1 MKPKLGFILIVLL
14 FYLYI
19 ASLMKLIKIFLT
31 SLCLIIASSAYADTS
46 KIKDNFFSSIESFL
60 DGNFEDTDFSIK
72 STEGL
77 KPQIG
82 ILTFKPLN
90 DTDDGL
96 TFFQGSFFTHDGGDR
111 NTLNLGLGK
120 RILSN
125 DESVM
130 FGLNAFYDY
139 EIDYDHQ
146 RASIGGEIKSSILE
160 LSTNHYF
167 AISNEVTGKNNIKEE
182 VADGYDLEFGAHVP
196 YMPTAK
202 MYAKIFE
209 YDIPGGSDYEGV
221 EYSSNIGIPNSG
233 MNFEVGY
240 KDYGNNGYDDQWFFN
255 LTFSLSKMNPNTSF
269 VSDQAFERVSMK
281 DKKYEKVRRENI
293 IVKSKAFSVKAG
305 GL

>member
-1 MKPKLGFILIVLL
+1 MKRYIIL
-14 FYLYI
+14 
-19 ASLMKLIKIFLT
+19 LISTLIF
-31 SLCLIIASSAYADTS
+31 ASSTSIADTS
-46 KIKDNFFSSIESFL
+46 KIKNDFFSSIESFL

-90 DTDDGL
+90 ETDEGL
-96 TFFQGSFFTHDGGDR
+96 TFFQGSFFTHDGDR
-111 NTLNLGLGK
+111 ETLNLGLGK
-120 RILSN
+120 RMFNEDDSA
-125 DESVM
+125 M
-130 FGLNAFYDY
+130 FGLNVFYDH
-139 EIDYDHQ
+139 ELDYNHQ
-146 RASIGGEIKSSILE
+146 RISIGGEIKSSILE

-167 AISNEVTGKNNIKEE
+167 GTSGEQTGKNNIKEE

-196 YMPTAK
+196 YIPTAK

-209 YDIPGGSDYEGV
+209 YDIPGGSNYEGV

-233 MNFEVGY
+233 VNFEVGY
-240 KDYGNNGYDDQWFFN
+240 KEYGNNAYEDQWFFN

-269 VSDQAFERVSMK
+269 VSDKAFERVSMK
-281 DKKYEKVRRENI
+281 DKKYEKVRRENL

-305 GL
+305 GF

>member
-1 MKPKLGFILIVLL
+1 MKF
-14 FYLYI
+14 
-19 ASLMKLIKIFLT
+19 IKIFLT

-182 VADGYDLEFGAHVP
+182 VADGYDIEIGAHVP
-196 YMPTAK
+196 YIPTAK
-202 MYAKIFE
+202 FYTKYFE
-209 YDIPGGSDYEGV
+209 YDIPGGSDFEGL
-221 EYSSNIGIPNSG
+221 EYSSKIGIPNTG
-233 MNFEVGY
+233 LDFEVGF
-240 KDYGNNGYDDQWFFN
+240 KDYGNNGYEDQWFFN
-255 LTFSLSKMNPNTSF
+255 LTFNINKMNSNTSLI
-269 VSDQAFERVSMK
+269 SDQAFERTSMT

>member
-1 MKPKLGFILIVLL
+1 MK
-14 FYLYI
+14 
-19 ASLMKLIKIFLT
+19 KIFL
-31 SLCLIIASSAYADTS
+31 LILTLFIFNTANADTS

-96 TFFQGSFFTHDGGDR
+96 TFFQGSFFTHDGDR
-111 NTLNLGLGK
+111 ETLNLGFGK

-125 DESVM
+125 DESFL
-130 FGLNAFYDY
+130 FGLNGFYDY

-167 AISNEVTGKNNIKEE
+167 GISGEQTGKNNIKEK

-196 YMPTAK
+196 YIPTAK

-209 YDIPGGSDYEGV
+209 YDIPGGLDYEGI

-269 VSDQAFERVSMK
+269 VSDKAFERVSMK
-281 DKKYEKVRRENI
+281 DKKYEKVRRENL

-305 GL
+305 GF

>member
-1 MKPKLGFILIVLL
+1 MKKILILILTL
-14 FYLYI
+14 F
-19 ASLMKLIKIFLT
+19 IFNV
-31 SLCLIIASSAYADTS
+31 SNADTL

-111 NTLNLGLGK
+111 NTLNLGFGK

-125 DESVM
+125 DESFL

-139 EIDYDHQ
+139 EIDYSHQ

-160 LSTNHYF
+160 LSTNYYF
-167 AISNEVTGKNNIKEE
+167 AVSNEVTGKNNIKEE
-182 VADGYDLEFGAHVP
+182 VADGYDLELGAHVP
-196 YMPTAK
+196 YIPTAK
-202 MYAKIFE
+202 VYAKIFE

-233 MNFEVGY
+233 VNFELGY
-240 KDYGNNGYDDQWFFN
+240 KDYGNIGYDDHWFLN
-255 LTFSLSKMNPNTSF
+255 LTFSLSKISPNTNF
-269 VSDQAFERVSMK
+269 VSDEAFERVSMK
-281 DKKYEKVRRENI
+281 DKKYEKVRRENL

-305 GL
+305 GV

>member
-1 MKPKLGFILIVLL
+1 MKKF
-14 FYLYI
+14 
-19 ASLMKLIKIFLT
+19 
-31 SLCLIIASSAYADTS
+31 LIIILTLFVFNVSNADTS

-60 DGNFEDTDFSIK
+60 DGNFDDTDFSIK

-90 DTDDGL
+90 DTDEGL

-130 FGLNAFYDY
+130 FGLNAFYDH

-196 YMPTAK
+196 YIPTAK

-240 KDYGNNGYDDQWFFN
+240 KDYGNNGYEDQWFFN
-255 LTFSLSKMNPNTSF
+255 LTFSLNKMNPNTSL
-269 VSDQAFERVSMK
+269 VSDKAFERVSMK

>member
-1 MKPKLGFILIVLL
+1 MKKILILIL
-14 FYLYI
+14 TFFI
-19 ASLMKLIKIFLT
+19 FNASN
-31 SLCLIIASSAYADTS
+31 ADIL

-60 DGNFEDTDFSIK
+60 DGNFDDTDFSIK

-120 RILSN
+120 RIFSD

-130 FGLNAFYDY
+130 FGLNSFYDY

-167 AISNEVTGKNNIKEE
+167 GISGEQTGKNNIKEK

-209 YDIPGGSDYEGV
+209 YDIPGGSDFEGI

-269 VSDQAFERVSMK
+269 VSDKAFERVSMK
-281 DKKYEKVRRENI
+281 DKKYEKVRRENL
-293 IVKSKAFSVKAG
+293 IVKSQTFSVKAG
-305 GL
+305 GF

>member
-1 MKPKLGFILIVLL
+1 MNRYIILI
-14 FYLYI
+14 I
-19 ASLMKLIKIFLT
+19 STLIFT
-31 SLCLIIASSAYADTS
+31 SSTSIADTA
-46 KIKDNFFSSIESFL
+46 KIKTNFFSSIESFL
-60 DGNFEDTDFSIK
+60 DSNFKDTDFSIK

-90 DTDDGL
+90 DTDEGL
-96 TFFQGSFFTHDGGDR
+96 TFFQGSFFTHDGDR
-111 NTLNLGLGK
+111 ETLNLGLGK
-120 RILSN
+120 RIFNEDDSA
-125 DESVM
+125 M
-130 FGLNAFYDY
+130 FGLNVFYDH
-139 EIDYDHQ
+139 ELDYNHQ
-146 RASIGGEIKSSILE
+146 RVSIGGEIKSSILE

-167 AISNEVTGKNNIKEE
+167 GTSGEQTGKNNIKEE

-209 YDIPGGSDYEGV
+209 YDIPGGSDFEGI

-269 VSDQAFERVSMK
+269 VSDKAFERVSMK
-281 DKKYEKVRRENI
+281 DKKYEKVRRENL
-293 IVKSKAFSVKAG
+293 IVKSQSFSVKAG
-305 GL
+305 GF

>member
-1 MKPKLGFILIVLL
+1 MIVIKFNFYKMKKYFLITLSAV
-14 FYLYI
+14 
-19 ASLMKLIKIFLT
+19 IFLST
-31 SLCLIIASSAYADTS
+31 ASVADIS

-60 DGNFEDTDFSIK
+60 DGNFEDTDISIK

-120 RILSN
+120 RLFN
-125 DESVM
+125 DDESVM
-130 FGLNAFYDY
+130 FGLNTFYDH
-139 EIDYDHQ
+139 ELDYDHQ

-167 AISNEVTGKNNIKEE
+167 AISDEVTGKNNTKEE

-209 YDIPGGSDYEGV
+209 YDIPGGSDFEGV

-240 KDYGNNGYDDQWFFN
+240 KDYGNNSYDDQWFFN

-269 VSDQAFERVSMK
+269 VSDKAFERVSMK

-305 GL
+305 GF

>member
-1 MKPKLGFILIVLL
+1 MKKILI
-14 FYLYI
+14 
-19 ASLMKLIKIFLT
+19 LILTFFIFN
-31 SLCLIIASSAYADTS
+31 AANADIL

-60 DGNFEDTDFSIK
+60 DGNFDDTDFSIK

-96 TFFQGSFFTHDGGDR
+96 TFFQGSFFTHDGDR
-111 NTLNLGLGK
+111 ETLNLGFGK

-125 DESVM
+125 DESFL
-130 FGLNAFYDY
+130 FGLNGFYDY

-167 AISNEVTGKNNIKEE
+167 GISGEQTGKNNIKEE
-182 VADGYDLEFGAHVP
+182 VADGYDLEIGAHVP

-269 VSDQAFERVSMK
+269 VSDKAFERVSMK
-281 DKKYEKVRRENI
+281 DKKYEKVRRENL

>member
-1 MKPKLGFILIVLL
+1 MKKF
-14 FYLYI
+14 
-19 ASLMKLIKIFLT
+19 
-31 SLCLIIASSAYADTS
+31 LIIILTLFVFNVSNADTS

-111 NTLNLGLGK
+111 NTLNLGLEK

>member
-1 MKPKLGFILIVLL
+1 MKPKLGFILLVLL

>member
-1 MKPKLGFILIVLL
+1 MKR
-14 FYLYI
+14 
-19 ASLMKLIKIFLT
+19 FLT
-31 SLCLIIASSAYADTS
+31 LILTLFVFNASNADTS

-130 FGLNAFYDY
+130 FGLNAFYDH

-255 LTFSLSKMNPNTSF
+255 LTFSLNKMNPNKNF

-281 DKKYEKVRRENI
+281 DKKYDKVRRENI

>member
-1 MKPKLGFILIVLL
+1 MKKILILIL
-14 FYLYI
+14 TFFI
-19 ASLMKLIKIFLT
+19 FNASN
-31 SLCLIIASSAYADTS
+31 ADIL

-60 DGNFEDTDFSIK
+60 DGNFDNTDFSIK

-120 RILSN
+120 RIFN
-125 DESVM
+125 DDDSVM
-130 FGLNAFYDY
+130 FGLNTFYDH
-139 EIDYDHQ
+139 ELDYDHQ

-167 AISNEVTGKNNIKEE
+167 GTSGEQTGKNNIKEE
-182 VADGYDLEFGAHVP
+182 VADGYDLEIGAHVP
-196 YMPTAK
+196 YVPTAK

-209 YDIPGGSDYEGV
+209 YDIPGGSDFEGT

-240 KDYGNNGYDDQWFFN
+240 KDYGNNSYEDQWFFG

-269 VSDQAFERVSMK
+269 VSDKAFERVSMK
-281 DKKYEKVRRENI
+281 DKKYEKVRRENL

-305 GL
+305 GF

>member
-1 MKPKLGFILIVLL
+1 MNRYIILI
-14 FYLYI
+14 I
-19 ASLMKLIKIFLT
+19 STLIFT
-31 SLCLIIASSAYADTS
+31 SSTSIADTA
-46 KIKDNFFSSIESFL
+46 KIKTNFFSSIESFL
-60 DGNFEDTDFSIK
+60 DSNFKDTDFSIK

-90 DTDDGL
+90 DTDKGL
-96 TFFQGSFFTHDGGDR
+96 TFFQGSFFTHDGDR
-111 NTLNLGLGK
+111 ETLNLGLGK
-120 RILSN
+120 RMFNEDDSA
-125 DESVM
+125 M
-130 FGLNAFYDY
+130 FGLNVFYDH
-139 EIDYDHQ
+139 ELDYNHQ
-146 RASIGGEIKSSILE
+146 RVSIGGEIKSSILE

-167 AISNEVTGKNNIKEE
+167 GTSGEQTGKNNIKEE

-209 YDIPGGSDYEGV
+209 YDIPGGSDFEGI

-240 KDYGNNGYDDQWFFN
+240 KDYGNNSYDDQWFFN
-255 LTFSLSKMNPNTSF
+255 LTFSLSKMNPNISF
-269 VSDQAFERVSMK
+269 VSEKAFERVSMK
-281 DKKYEKVRRENI
+281 DKKYEKVRRENL

-305 GL
+305 GF

>member
-1 MKPKLGFILIVLL
+1 MNKFLILILTL
-14 FYLYI
+14 FI
-19 ASLMKLIKIFLT
+19 FNASN
-31 SLCLIIASSAYADTS
+31 ADIL

-60 DGNFEDTDFSIK
+60 DGNFDDTDFSIK

-96 TFFQGSFFTHDGGDR
+96 TFFQGSFFTHDGDR
-111 NTLNLGLGK
+111 ETLNLGFGK

-125 DESVM
+125 DESFL
-130 FGLNAFYDY
+130 FGLNGFYDY

-167 AISNEVTGKNNIKEE
+167 GISGEQTGKNNIKEK

-196 YMPTAK
+196 YIPTAK

-209 YDIPGGSDYEGV
+209 YDIPGGLDYEGI

-269 VSDQAFERVSMK
+269 VSDKAFERVSMK
-281 DKKYEKVRRENI
+281 DKKYEKVRRENL

-305 GL
+305 GF

>member
-1 MKPKLGFILIVLL
+1 MKKYIIL
-14 FYLYI
+14 
-19 ASLMKLIKIFLT
+19 LISTLIF
-31 SLCLIIASSAYADTS
+31 ASSTSIADTS
-46 KIKDNFFSSIESFL
+46 KIKNDFFSSIESFL

-90 DTDDGL
+90 DTDEGL
-96 TFFQGSFFTHDGGDR
+96 TFFQGSFFTHDGDR
-111 NTLNLGLGK
+111 ETLNLGLGK
-120 RILSN
+120 RMFNEDDSA
-125 DESVM
+125 M
-130 FGLNAFYDY
+130 FGLNVFYDH
-139 EIDYDHQ
+139 ELDYNHQ
-146 RASIGGEIKSSILE
+146 RISIGGEIKSSILE

-167 AISNEVTGKNNIKEE
+167 GTSGEQTGKNNIKEE

-196 YMPTAK
+196 YIPTAK

-209 YDIPGGSDYEGV
+209 YDIPGASDYEGV

-233 MNFEVGY
+233 VNFEVGY
-240 KDYGNNGYDDQWFFN
+240 KEYGNNAYEDQWFFN

-269 VSDQAFERVSMK
+269 VSDKAFERVSMK
-281 DKKYEKVRRENI
+281 DKKYEKVRRENL

-305 GL
+305 GF